1 MKDKKLIASST
12 EIVRIVVAVN
22 KLRIEDHD
30 FGWGGFCYCSLQ
42 CEPNSMIIK
51 SGMFLSLKLF
61 VGRDIYLCVSKVV
74 FDIMPSVWYK
84 EVECR
89 GHRQVMGLT
98 VYSPCTLFVTLE
110 AHESIP
116 HKNG

>member
-1 MKDKKLIASST
+1 
-12 EIVRIVVAVN
+12 
-22 KLRIEDHD
+22 
-30 FGWGGFCYCSLQ
+30 
-42 CEPNSMIIK
+42 
-51 SGMFLSLKLF
+51 
-61 VGRDIYLCVSKVV
+61 VSKVV

-89 GHRQVMGLT
+89 AHRQVMGST
-98 VYSPCTLFVTLE
+98 VYSPCTLFVILE